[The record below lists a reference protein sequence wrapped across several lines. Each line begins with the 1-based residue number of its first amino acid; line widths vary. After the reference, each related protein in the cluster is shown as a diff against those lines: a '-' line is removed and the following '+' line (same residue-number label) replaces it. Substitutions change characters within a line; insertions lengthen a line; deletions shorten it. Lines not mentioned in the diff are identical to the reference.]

1 MTRRILGSPC
11 AAILFALFLGAF
23 HLEASLASPAPPAGP
38 NVAVAVD
45 SDGDGITDDMDPD
58 DDNDGLPDSSQG
70 GDGTSSGN
78 DPLPD
83 SDDDDITDDM
93 DPDDNNN
100 AVTDEDEPVPPPS
113 GGNSSSPGGTSNSG
127 SSSSSDQPLVKA
139 LPITGAGTARP
150 LPAPNLMLYLSIFAM
165 SLAKFIAGQHTLRP
179 ARSFERSTGPS

>member
-11 AAILFALFLGAF
+11 AAILLALFLGVF
-23 HLEASLASPAPPAGP
+23 HLEASLASAAPPAGP

-45 SDGDGITDDMDPD
+45 TDGDGITDDMDPD

-127 SSSSSDQPLVKA
+127 SSSSGDQPLVKA
-139 LPITGAGTARP
+139 LPVTGAGSASP
-150 LPAPNLMLYLSIFAM
+150 LSVPSLMLYLGTFAM
-165 SLAKFIAGQHTLRP
+165 SLAICIACQPTLRP
-179 ARSFERSTGPS
+179 ARSSERFTRLS